1 MLDYV
6 REMYFDFYPNAD
18 GLLIESSDYAICE
31 CSRCAGRYYE
41 LEYSFVRKISEEVWK
56 HKSSATVVVYPHC
69 FTGSKVPGFRT
80 SAAQLAF
87 DDRYTLFFTPHSA
100 LIDDTLL
107 SKAKGAIYWDP
118 CTACGLP
125 EDTKEAATKAASH
138 RISGLVTSNESFT
151 YMIDHVEWD
160 NRQRGRRMKPFG
172 FDWIADGVNPYDDP
186 IVRVNRVAYRIFSA
200 NPTASMAA
208 YEAALSQ
215 DLASPAAKDILQVHA
230 CCYENR
236 SWGSASPVFHP
247 TIFRES
253 LERGRLDKAKLQRMQ
268 IRLRDLE
275 SAGDRLSHLPGPVA
289 KHCAAVARQILKSWD
304 KPSRDLLAGHLA

>member
-6 REMYFDFYPNAD
+6 RELYFDFYPNAD

-31 CSRCAGRYYE
+31 CPACAGRYYE
-41 LEYSFVRKISEEVWK
+41 HEYSFVRTISEEVWK
-56 HKSSATVVVYPHC
+56 HNAAATVVVYPHY

-80 SAAQLAF
+80 SAARLGF

-138 RISGLVTSNESFT
+138 RIPGFVTSNESFT
-151 YMIDHVEWD
+151 YLIDHVEWD
-160 NRQRGRRMKPFG
+160 NRERGRRLKPFG

-186 IVRVNRVAYRIFSA
+186 IVRVNRVAYRIFSE
-200 NPTASMAA
+200 NPSASMPMF
-208 YEAALSQ
+208 EAALSQ
-215 DLASPAAKDILQVHA
+215 VLESVAVKDILQVHA

-236 SWGSASPVFHP
+236 SWASASPLFHP
-247 TIFRES
+247 KIFREA
-253 LERGRLDKAKLQRMQ
+253 LERGRLDRPKLERMQ
-268 IRLRDLE
+268 TRLRDLE
-275 SAGDRLSHLPGPVA
+275 SAADRLSRAPGHSA
-289 KHCAAVARQILKSWD
+289 KHCAAVAHTILKSWD
-304 KPSRDLLAGHLA
+304 RSSRDLLAGHLT